1 MRNDELVNSLFFEV
15 CTNSS
20 MKAYEALYKML
31 YDRLVHFTAAI
42 AGSFQLGEEIV
53 SDVFVALWQKR
64 QQLTSVKNPGVYIY
78 VCARNASLNALQ
90 QRKAQNI
97 SFENLDVDA
106 LAIIPDIEERLI
118 SRDVALIIEK
128 EIRALP
134 EKCQLVFRLVKIDGF
149 TYKEAAELLGISSKT
164 VDAQLAIAIKKITLA
179 VKLHIPAHLFH
190 HFLKS

>member
-90 QRKAQNI
+90 QRKVQNI